1 MLWTGMT
8 MADLSVLNVRLHG
21 RPIGAITKFGQERT
35 LFSFADDYIN
45 DVERPTLGL
54 RFRNRFGDL
63 ITEFRPYRMRLMP
76 FLSNLLPEGDLRL
89 FLARHAGVHPE
100 REFSLLRVLG
110 RDLPGAV
117 TVEHVDGDPWPS
129 TDRFAKFDEKPRGR
143 PHDSGL
149 RFSLAGVQLKLSAV
163 KNAEGRLTVPAS
175 GIGGNWIV
183 KLPSRAYRGLAEN
196 EFSMMTLARK
206 VGIRVPAF
214 GLVDVDA
221 VGNLPA
227 GIANRGDTAFI
238 IDRFDRSDDGSR
250 VHTEDFAQV
259 FDVYAEKKYERAS
272 FRRIATVIAA
282 ESGHEDVAEF
292 IRRLTF
298 NTLIGNGDMHLK
310 NWSLTYPDDRH
321 ARLSP
326 AYDFVST
333 VPYIPDDQSALN
345 FSRTR
350 KFTGYTE
357 DELQHLSAKAALPHK
372 LVQDAHRET
381 VGRFMTIWSAEK
393 NHLPVGREVMKTIDA
408 HLETLP
414 IVGGNG
420 A

>member
-1 MLWTGMT
+1 MLWTRMT
-8 MADLSVLNVRLHG
+8 MADLSVLDVRLHD
-21 RPIGAITKFGQERT
+21 RPIGTITKFGQERT

-45 DVERPTLGL
+45 DGERPTLGL
-54 RFRNRFGDL
+54 RFRDRFGDL
-63 ITEFRPYRMRLMP
+63 ITGFRPYGMRLMP
-76 FLSNLLPEGDLRL
+76 FFSNLLPEGQLRL
-89 FLARHAGVHPE
+89 FLAGHAGVHPE

-117 TVEHVDGDPWPS
+117 TVEHVDGDPWPA
-129 TDRFAKFDEKPRGR
+129 THGFTQFDENPRDG
-143 PHDSGL
+143 GL

-163 KNAEGRLTVPAS
+163 KNAEGRLTIPAS

-183 KLPSRAYRGLAEN
+183 KLPSQAYRGLAEN
-196 EFSMMTLARK
+196 EFSMMTLARM
-206 VGIRVPAF
+206 VGIRIPAF
-214 GLVDVDA
+214 GLSDVDA
-221 VGNLPA
+221 IGNLPA
-227 GIANRGDTAFI
+227 GIANRGDKAFI

-250 VHTEDFAQV
+250 VHTEDFAQI

-282 ESGHEDVAEF
+282 ESGHEDIAEF

-333 VPYIPDDQSALN
+333 VPYIPDDQSALK

-357 DELQHLSAKAALPHK
+357 DELRHLSAKAALPRK
-372 LVQDAHRET
+372 LVQDTHRET
-381 VGRFMTIWSAEK
+381 VAHFMAKWSAEK
-393 NHLPVGREVMKTIDA
+393 NHLPMGREVMETIDA
-408 HLETLP
+408 HLATLP

-420 A
+420 V